1 MTRTRILMMTLMMTL
16 LGLGL
21 AGCQGSGFSV
31 SREGFTVVE
40 PSQLPSCDFLLVDYP
55 VRVALHVGQTTQVV
69 FPADLP
75 KEIRDDI
82 ELRVKESSLLIT
94 SRGMSDRS
102 GFWTKFANRDIH
114 LDVYLPKL
122 YGVEA
127 THASSIQLM
136 DSLSTQNF
144 SVVADGAS
152 RVTGLQLSGDTLS
165 VVASG
170 ASQVEA
176 STSLSQQLFVL
187 VSGASH
193 VGLRGSSALTQVSVD
208 GASGCDAGSMSS
220 RSAEFLISGAS
231 RGSIGQVDSLAY
243 SVSGASKF
251 SYHGHP
257 TISSQSCT
265 GASSVKAH

>member
-136 DSLSTQNF
+136 DSLSRWSLSGHRATAVRGYALRRRLWGEPSGGIDQPLSATLCPRLWGF
-144 SVVADGAS
+144 AR
-152 RVTGLQLSGDTLS
+152 RVTRFLGTHPSLCRR
-165 VVASG
+165 
-170 ASQVEA
+170 SQWV
-176 STSLSQQLFVL
+176 
-187 VSGASH
+187 
-193 VGLRGSSALTQVSVD
+193 
-208 GASGCDAGSMSS
+208 
-220 RSAEFLISGAS
+220 
-231 RGSIGQVDSLAY
+231 
-243 SVSGASKF
+243 
-251 SYHGHP
+251 
-257 TISSQSCT
+257 
-265 GASSVKAH
+265 